1 MGEGETK
8 TERGAIKIVDGYIT
22 VEIVRRKKQ
31 PSDKGK
37 TRKSL
42 RSPTAKK
49 KRNGRTG

>member
-1 MGEGETK
+1 MGEEENK

-42 RSPTAKK
+42 KFLKAKRK
-49 KRNGRTG
+49 QNGRTE